1 MTTLVFSLLCTA
13 VLSTGT
19 GNAPA
24 DTLTRYIIDKQ
35 DVEHFDGSQL
45 KGARIEAYD
54 ITVINVNGQAVQVHN
69 IQTDRGALPLILI
82 DGKPVTMEDMKALD
96 PAAIASVQVFKN
108 KEAIAKFSADE
119 TYAHFVDS
127 ARNGVLVI
135 TLKQPGTYT
144 PSRKKAKAIYV
155 H

>member
-19 GNAPA
+19 GTAPA
-24 DTLTRYIIDKQ
+24 DTLIRYIIDKQ

-96 PAAIASVQVFKN
+96 PAAIASVRVFKD
-108 KEAIAKFSADE
+108 KEAIAKFSANE

-127 ARNGVLVI
+127 ARNGVIVI